1 MKRYTQ
7 TINYSDESLKQ
18 LQKYENLIESL
29 LTEFHSVKAEINQ
42 LREEEKQK
50 TVRFKELFGRKLFLS
65 FILEKVIE
73 MKILDKDALL

>member
-29 LTEFHSVKAEINQ
+29 LTEFHSVKTEINQ
-42 LREEEKQK
+42 LRDEEKQK

-73 MKILDKDALL
+73 LEILDKDVLL

>member
-50 TVRFKELFGRKLFLS
+50 KME
-65 FILEKVIE
+65 
-73 MKILDKDALL
+73 LDKVK